1 MVYCKLVCR
10 NAADSSS
17 PYYSTQQKLIRLRSG
32 DVRYICFD
40 IFEECCIPVEYRSGV
55 VLEGLLCDFMR
66 SDYVIPITLLDIT
79 LTYELYDG
87 VGDTIQEGEFDISG
101 LTTFEIKVLSLNP
114 GYYTLHL
121 TVESPYS
128 TITTT
133 IPVVVSG

>member
-10 NAADSSS
+10 NAAAVTS
-17 PYYSTQQKLIRLRSG
+17 PYCSTQQKLIKLRSG
-32 DVRYICFD
+32 DERYMCFD
-40 IFEECCIPVEYRSGV
+40 IFEECCIPDEYRTGV

-66 SDYVIPITLLDIT
+66 SDYVIPIVLLNVD
-79 LTYELYDG
+79 LTYELYDE
-87 VGDTIQEGEFDISG
+87 VGDTIQEGEMDISG
-101 LTTFEIKVLSLNP
+101 LTKFEIKVLSLNP

>member
-10 NAADSSS
+10 NAAAATS
-17 PYYSTQQKLIRLRSG
+17 PYCSTQQKLIKLRSG
-32 DVRYICFD
+32 DERYMCFD
-40 IFEECCIPVEYRSGV
+40 IFEECCIPDEYRTGV

-66 SDYVIPITLLDIT
+66 SDYVIPIVLLNVD
-79 LTYELYDG
+79 LTYELYDE
-87 VGDTIQEGEFDISG
+87 VGDTIQEGEMDISG
-101 LTTFEIKVLSLNP
+101 LTKFEIKVLSLNP